1 MSVEESKAVVQQFG
15 DAMMRK
21 DMAFIEGHPG
31 LAESK
36 AFYTEVFAAF
46 PDLQGEVQTTV
57 AEGEWIAVRTM
68 VSGTHQGSFM
78 GMPATGKHASWEVIT
93 MSRIVNGKI
102 VKSHGQGDTMGMM
115 QQLGLS
121 PGAGGAPQHQG

>member
-21 DMAFIEGHPG
+21 DLAFMDAHPG
-31 LAESK
+31 LAASK
-36 AFYTEVFAAF
+36 AFYTELGAAF

-57 AEGEWIAVRTM
+57 ADGEWVASRVM

-78 GMPATGKHASWEVIT
+78 GMPATGKHASWEVIQ
-93 MSRIVNGKI
+93 MHRIVNGKI
-102 VKSHGQGDTMGMM
+102 VESYGQADVMGMM

-121 PGAGGAPQHQG
+121 PGAGRPHQRQG